1 MAKQQIDTKTIVT
14 IGAVG
19 LGIYILYKPIKALFD
34 TFGITQSETAQAV
47 TTLQTSGAKSPFSP
61 LYWRSI
67 KRAHLLTMAQADAK
81 AKAIFDSINYTAVKP
96 DYNKILAIF
105 KTLTYKTQVSFLAE
119 QFQKLYKQDLLEYL
133 RNGKS
138 NFLVHN
144 ALSEN
149 QVQTILDL
157 VSKLK

>member
-1 MAKQQIDTKTIVT
+1 MAKQQIDTKTILTV
-14 IGAVG
+14 GAVG
-19 LGIYILYKPIKALFD
+19 FGIYILYKPIKALFD
-34 TFGITQSETAQAV
+34 TFGITQSQTAQQIQQI
-47 TTLQTSGAKSPFSP
+47 QTSGAKSPFSP

-67 KRAHLLTMAQADAK
+67 KNAHLLTMSLANAK
-81 AKAIFDSINYTAVKP
+81 AKAIFDSITYLGN
-96 DYNKILAIF
+96 DYNRILAIF

>member
-1 MAKQQIDTKTIVT
+1 MAKQQIDTKTILTV
-14 IGAVG
+14 GAVG

-34 TFGITQSETAQAV
+34 TFGITQSQTSQQIQQI
-47 TTLQTSGAKSPFSP
+47 QTSGAKSPFSP
-61 LYWRSI
+61 LYWKSI
-67 KRAHLLTMAQADAK
+67 RGAHLLPQASATAKAQA
-81 AKAIFDSINYTAVKP
+81 IFSSITYTGN
-96 DYNKILAIF
+96 DYAKILAIF
-105 KTLTYKTQVSFLAE
+105 KTLTYKTQVSFLA
-119 QFQKLYKQDLLEYL
+119 QTFQTLYKQDLLEYL